1 LTTSGAGVPPI
12 FSESDKFNG
21 TNWLSWKENIM
32 IVIEARGAEGYLNG
46 LIMKPGLT
54 IQSPRIALSKAPAS
68 MSTTPTP
75 SPAPV
80 DPTPLETSWDSP
92 NPSAREWKHRNTW
105 TKMLLLF
112 NTKEPTGLGIDT
124 SGSTADAWKSDV
136 AVYKMVSLIAQLNA
150 KQELRNIT
158 FAENGDFPAHI
169 ILLHNKLSYMR
180 SQGAEITKRNFV
192 AIVLNLL
199 PPS

>member
-1 LTTSGAGVPPI
+1 MT
-12 FSESDKFNG
+12 
-21 TNWLSWKENIM
+21 
-32 IVIEARGAEGYLNG
+32 VIEARGAEGYLDG
-46 LIMKPGLT
+46 SIMKPGLT
-54 IQSPRIALSKAPAS
+54 IQSPRIAPSKAPAS
-68 MSTTPTP
+68 TSTTPTP

-92 NPSAREWKHRNTW
+92 NPSAREWKHRNAW

-124 SGSTADAWKSDV
+124 SGSAADAWKSDV
-136 AVYKMVSLIAQLNA
+136 AVYETVSLIAQLNA
-150 KQELRNIT
+150 EQELRNIT

-169 ILLHNKLSYMR
+169 TLLRNKLSYTR

-192 AIVLNLL
+192 AIVLNSL